1 VVHKVSFSERLR
13 KTKIFLSGDIQWR
26 RLKIALQKTNN
37 FMQLPEFTEKHYDLY
52 DDKGLIYSH
61 NLFLSLFKTIPQKMS
76 ICGIDSSKIRLRFE
90 AEMRDQI
97 LHRFYSKIYDAD
109 KGFLRYRNIIYI
121 LTNGYIFDLES
132 DQISIFFTDDEE
144 EKAEAFLL
152 QFNIKEKKKKEENS
166 ISLIINNPLI
176 GLTTQKLKYKPA
188 VTKLEKNYNKDLLDK
203 HPFIVKLLKEKR
215 KSGLH
220 LFHGIPGTG
229 KSTYIKNL
237 IARLSK
243 DVLFISPS
251 IASSLDSPNFL
262 RLLLDQPN
270 SILVIED
277 AEQLIVSREGSRNSN
292 VAMLLNLTDGILG
305 DGLGIQVIATFNTP
319 LGNIDKALLRKGR
332 LLSIYEF
339 KALELTKAR
348 SLMQELG
355 KDPNCLLQATTL
367 ADIYHYDENDSLT
380 QTPKKNTIG
389 FLSNVN

>member
-1 VVHKVSFSERLR
+1 MSQYENSFTKNQKYMKLLEI
-13 KTKIFLSGDIQWR
+13 TKIQ
-26 RLKIALQKTNN
+26 N
-37 FMQLPEFTEKHYDLY
+37 DLY
-52 DDKGLIYSH
+52 TRSGLIFSPA
-61 NLFLSLFKTIPQKMS
+61 LFILLFKEIPQRMT
-76 ICGIDSSKIRLRFE
+76 INDVDSAKIRPLFE
-90 AEMRDQI
+90 AKMKDQI
-97 LHRFYSKIYDAD
+97 VHRFYFKSYDED
-109 KGFLRYRNIIYI
+109 ERKMQYNNIIY
-121 LTNGYIFDLES
+121 LLNNCYLVDLEV
-132 DQISIFFTDDEE
+132 DQMTIMFANDLEE
-144 EKAEAFLL
+144 NAEAFLL

-166 ISLIINNPLI
+166 ISLIINSPHV
-176 GLTTQKLKYKPA
+176 GLTTQKLKFKLA

-203 HPFIVKLLKEKR
+203 HPSIVKLLKEKR

-243 DVLFISPS
+243 NVLFISPS
-251 IASSLDSPNFL
+251 IASSLDSPNFM

-355 KDPNCLLQATTL
+355 KDPNWLHQATTL
-367 ADIYHYDENDSLT
+367 ADIYHYDENDTLT